1 MMAGGPKAIDSV
13 LTLPLVSFGFFLK
26 LLPVSEARCH
36 SNQIQ
41 TNHKRDHNSNNA
53 LCHHTCQSMPRAL
66 FGSISSNCQSSAGKE
81 VFLLLLADVG
91 MEAQKDRTIYL
102 CRMCSMSW
110 KRVQISYMSLEFIV
124 SPRITFPFQKMY
136 SSAFS
141 HLRLLPGNHE
151 DHSRESMKSTLNA
164 QCECDAAV

>member
-36 SNQIQ
+36 PNQIQ
-41 TNHKRDHNSNNA
+41 TNHKRDHNSNNS
-53 LCHHTCQSMPRAL
+53 LCHHMCQSMPKTL
-66 FGSISSNCQSSAGKE
+66 FGSISSNFQSNVRKE
-81 VFLLLLADVG
+81 VLLLLLADVEI
-91 MEAQKDRTIYL
+91 EAQKDRTIYL

-124 SPRITFPFQKMY
+124 SPRITFPFQKIY

-141 HLRLLPGNHE
+141 HLCILPPPP
-151 DHSRESMKSTLNA
+151 SPQES
-164 QCECDAAV
+164 